1 MQTKRLLLF
10 ALSLLS
16 LAFIPFLVQA
26 TSITLCTLDKD
37 TYHQGETGYITVTI
51 YNDKESKIRI
61 TELTATINYYYTDSS
76 IYVQKFFTNETLPA
90 EIQQGQSDT
99 FYVRFSLPTNIASGY
114 TNIDVRAKTELWN
127 EQTER
132 WFGSENPTHQLTLFI
147 ESPFKQQSEEYQQ
160 QLEEQ
165 QEINKNTTAIMYLI
179 GSMTTVFAAAAIFLF
194 ILYRRASFSARPVA

>member
-10 ALSLLS
+10 ALSLLC
-16 LAFIPFLVQA
+16 LAFIPLLVQA
-26 TSITLCTLDKD
+26 TSITLCTFDKD

-76 IYVQKFFTNETLPA
+76 VYVQKFFTNETLPT
-90 EIQQGQSDT
+90 EIPQGQSDT

-114 TNIDVRAKTELWN
+114 TNVEVRAKTELWN

-147 ESPFKQQSEEYQQ
+147 ESPYKQQSEDYQQ
-160 QLEEQ
+160 QLDKQ

-179 GSMTTVFAAAAIFLF
+179 GSMTTIFAAATIFLF
-194 ILYRRASFSARPVA
+194 ILYRRASFTAQPVA